1 MVVRG
6 VVIMLDITE
15 MKKLLKASLPH
26 KRFKHS
32 LAVYDTALELAAV
45 YGLDKE
51 KVGVGALLHD
61 CGREIPTR
69 DLLMHT
75 IALGLPMDDVERNQ
89 PILLHAKLGVYYA
102 REKYGVT
109 DQEILDAIRF
119 HTTGAAG
126 GAGAMFPFGVVVEHL
141 AAVEAGNDTFSR
153 APTYRFDNFGIG
165 PAFLRGGQR
174 WQFLACFDC
183 LLLEFISRF
192 HGVSN

>member
-75 IALGLPMDDVERNQ
+75 IVK
-89 PILLHAKLGVYYA
+89 ILQSAYICSA
-102 REKYGVT
+102 RVW
-109 DQEILDAIRF
+109 IRCR
-119 HTTGAAG
+119 
-126 GAGAMFPFGVVVEHL
+126 VWIRL
-141 AAVEAGNDTFSR
+141 
-153 APTYRFDNFGIG
+153 RFL
-165 PAFLRGGQR
+165 FL
-174 WQFLACFDC
+174 
-183 LLLEFISRF
+183 E
-192 HGVSN
+192 

>member
-1 MVVRG
+1 
-6 VVIMLDITE
+6 MLDIAE

-32 LAVYDTALELAAV
+32 LAVYDTALELAEF

-75 IALGLPMDDVERNQ
+75 ITLGLPMDDVERNQ

-102 REKYGVT
+102 RQKYGVT
-109 DQEILDAIRF
+109 DSEILDAIRY
-119 HTTGAAG
+119 HTTGASGRRQWLFIWQICWNRPAILPVS
-126 GAGAMFPFGVVVEHL
+126 MKCVSWQRSIW
-141 AAVEAGNDTFSR
+141 SR
-153 APTYRFDNFGIG
+153 R
-165 PAFLRGGQR
+165 
-174 WQFLACFDC
+174 
-183 LLLEFISRF
+183 
-192 HGVSN
+192 

>member
-89 PILLHAKLGVYYA
+89 PILLHAKLVVYLADLLEPTRDFAGIEEMRRLAKVDLEQAMIKAYA
-102 REKYGVT
+102 QT
-109 DQEILDAIRF
+109 IRYLLEYDLLV
-119 HTTGAAG
+119 HPHCIEGYN
-126 GAGAMFPFGVVVEHL
+126 EL
-141 AAVEAGNDTFSR
+141 AAKFKRLKLN
-153 APTYRFDNFGIG
+153 
-165 PAFLRGGQR
+165 L
-174 WQFLACFDC
+174 
-183 LLLEFISRF
+183 
-192 HGVSN
+192 

>member
-32 LAVYDTALELAAV
+32 LAVYDTALELAV
-45 YGLDKE
+45 FYGLDKE

-75 IALGLPMDDVERNQ
+75 IALPCLFHQ
-89 PILLHAKLGVYYA
+89 SFLLS
-102 REKYGVT
+102 T
-109 DQEILDAIRF
+109 NSSD
-119 HTTGAAG
+119 GASA
-126 GAGAMFPFGVVVEHL
+126 HSC
-141 AAVEAGNDTFSR
+141 SR
-153 APTYRFDNFGIG
+153 
-165 PAFLRGGQR
+165 L
-174 WQFLACFDC
+174 
-183 LLLEFISRF
+183 
-192 HGVSN
+192 